1 MNSVDCIVGEQNL
14 PPPNGSLGSRL
25 FHAENNEASDESE
38 KHFDLPPN
46 CLKNLESLFPE
57 ENYYQISAVNMG
69 QMWLGESLRD
79 QRPLGVPLSPR
90 GPANFLFLTHLLF
103 YLCRLLPGSSP
114 GGSREFEAGT
124 ASARIRK
131 QLLS

>member
-14 PPPNGSLGSRL
+14 PPQNGSVGCILS
-25 FHAENNEASDESE
+25 HAENNEASDESE
-38 KHFDLPPN
+38 KHFDLSQN

-79 QRPLGVPLSPR
+79 QRPLCIPLPHVVQQT
-90 GPANFLFLTHLLF
+90 FFFFLTDLLF
-103 YLCRLLPGSSP
+103 YLCQLPPYPLKSQP
-114 GGSREFEAGT
+114 IILNILYFL
-124 ASARIRK
+124 
-131 QLLS
+131 QLNMVFK